1 MKVVYIVEQKR
12 KAVATY
18 RRLKSCVATIGQL
31 GYPSRHVLFDWVR
44 ESGSVGRPKKRAC
57 KPFMRPFGC
66 FMQYSRRTL
75 PCNYFLPML
84 DAGFQFKHQ
93 LSIKKRALRTVYAR
107 L

>member
-1 MKVVYIVEQKR
+1 MKVVYTVEQKR

-18 RRLKSCVATIGQL
+18 RRLKSCAATIRQL

-44 ESGSVGRPKKRAC
+44 ESGSVGRPKKRVY
-57 KPFMRPFGC
+57 KLFMRPFGC
-66 FMQYSRRTL
+66 FMQYSRCTL

-84 DAGFQFKHQ
+84 DACFQFKHQ
-93 LSIKKRALRTVYAR
+93 FSIEKRALQAIPAR